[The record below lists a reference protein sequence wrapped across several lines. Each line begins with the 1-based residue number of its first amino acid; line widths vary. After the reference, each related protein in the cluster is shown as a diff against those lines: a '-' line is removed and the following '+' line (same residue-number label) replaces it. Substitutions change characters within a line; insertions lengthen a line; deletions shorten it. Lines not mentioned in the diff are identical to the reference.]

1 MCLISLCLFTINK
14 KRYQKQWPRTKK
26 LSEMTKNIKNKQIEL
41 LEMKYI
47 IIENGNPKDWLN
59 KLDATKE
66 KISKWEV
73 LPEEITH
80 HTL

>member
-1 MCLISLCLFTINK
+1 
-14 KRYQKQWPRTKK
+14 
-26 LSEMTKNIKNKQIEL
+26 MTKNIKNKQIEL

-66 KISKWEV
+66 KISK
-73 LPEEITH
+73 
-80 HTL
+80 

>member
-1 MCLISLCLFTINK
+1 
-14 KRYQKQWPRTKK
+14 
-26 LSEMTKNIKNKQIEL
+26 MTKNIKNKQIEL

-66 KISKWEV
+66 KISNEKFYLKKLRIILYKETKKWY
-73 LPEEITH
+73 IYKRG
-80 HTL
+80 